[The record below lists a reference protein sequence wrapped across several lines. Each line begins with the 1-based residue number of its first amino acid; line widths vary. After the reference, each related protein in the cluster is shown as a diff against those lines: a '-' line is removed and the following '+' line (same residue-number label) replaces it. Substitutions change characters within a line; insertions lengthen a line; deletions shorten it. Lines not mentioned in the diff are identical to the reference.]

1 MADYVNWDMTS
12 FFPEFNGPE
21 HLAHT
26 DAVNAGIEAL
36 GRQAQELGPITQDN
50 IPGWMELFLLDER
63 VMAEYSHLACYIVCL
78 SSADA
83 ANEAYSQADAM
94 LSQIGAAFSK
104 AMAPVMAALRDVPNE
119 TFEELLACKPLAGA
133 GYSIRRLRE
142 EAARTMDP
150 ELEILAAELGV
161 DGISAWGRLYDTL
174 SGQIMFDMPDPES
187 GGVKRVPM
195 AQRRALLEDPD
206 PEIRRNAL
214 VNGNAA
220 WEQFQEVTAASL
232 NSISG
237 TRLTLNRRRGMED
250 FLEEPLFDAA
260 VDRQTLDAMWR
271 EVAENKEVAW
281 NYLRLKA
288 RCLKKQALG
297 FQDLSCP
304 LPFLQSRRYGW
315 DEGVELMLGAF
326 QNAYP
331 PLADFAR
338 SMLDNTRVES
348 EKRTGKRPGAFCTT
362 SLKSRESRVFMSFG
376 GGIGDVQTLAHELGH
391 AYHGFLL
398 RDKRPF
404 ASRYPMTLAETAS
417 TFAER
422 LLQDAILND
431 PRTTLEERCAL
442 LTARCNDAATF
453 MCDIRM
459 RFLFENALYTE
470 RQKGAL
476 PVSRF
481 KELMLDAQHTSY
493 GDTLAADQL
502 DPMFW
507 ASKLHFYITGVS
519 FYNFPY
525 TFGYLLSLSL
535 CERIRSN
542 PKEFLPKYEAFL
554 RLSGSDTAENVA
566 GTALGLDLRT
576 PSFWRKAIDVIATDV
591 DNLSAALKELGME

>member
-1 MADYVNWDMTS
+1 MADYLNWDMTS

-21 HLAHT
+21 YLAHI
-26 DAVNAGIEAL
+26 DALKEGIAAL
-36 GRQAQELGPITQDN
+36 GKKAQDLGPITQEN
-50 IPGWMELFLLDER
+50 IEGWVELFLLDER
-63 VMAEYSHLACYIVCL
+63 VMADYSHLACYVVCL

-83 ANEAYSQADAM
+83 ANESYGQADAM
-94 LSQIGAAFSK
+94 LSQIGATFSS
-104 AMAPVMAALRDVPNE
+104 AMAPVMSALRDVSDE
-119 TFEELLACKPLAGA
+119 IFEELLSSKPLAGA
-133 GYSIRRLRE
+133 GYAIGRLRD
-142 EAARTMDP
+142 EASRTMDP

-174 SGQIMFDMPDPES
+174 SGQITFEMPDPDT
-187 GGVKRVPM
+187 GGSKRVPM
-195 AQRRALLEDPD
+195 AQRRAMLEDPD

-220 WEQFQEVTAASL
+220 WEQYQEVTAASL
-232 NSISG
+232 NAIAG
-237 TRLTLNRRRGMED
+237 TRLTLNKRRGMKD

-260 VDRQTLDAMWR
+260 VEPQTLDAMWQV
-271 EVAENKEVAW
+271 VADNREVAW
-281 NYLRLKA
+281 NYLRQKA
-288 RCLKKQALG
+288 RCLKQPTLG
-297 FQDLSCP
+297 FQDLACP
-304 LPFLQSRRYGW
+304 LPFLKSKRYSW

-326 QNAYP
+326 QDAYP
-331 PLADFAR
+331 PLAEFAS
-338 SMLDNTRVES
+338 SMLETKRVES
-348 EKRTGKRPGAFCTT
+348 EKRAGKRPGAFCTT

-398 RDKRPF
+398 RNKRSF

-431 PRTTLEERCAL
+431 PRTSLEERCSL

-459 RFLFENALYTE
+459 RFLFEKAFYTE
-470 RQKGAL
+470 RQQGAL
-476 PVSRF
+476 SVSRC
-481 KELMLDAQHTSY
+481 KELMLEAQRTSF
-493 GDTLAADQL
+493 GDTLDADQL

-507 ASKLHFYITGVS
+507 ASKLHFYITGVA

-566 GTALGLDLRT
+566 GTALGLELRT
-576 PSFWRKAIDVIATDV
+576 QAFWQKAIDLIAV
-591 DNLSAALKELGME
+591 DIKNLSAALQELGVE